1 MLAENVNCA
10 WPGFKKEFGSADVTR
25 PLCCLPVNLWDEW
38 LKTQAKKNCPPTPKR
53 LRLQLRKLTQ
63 MHAKGLNLKAIMKA
77 SIRGGYEDFFE
88 SFHEELKSKGNR

>member
-1 MLAENVNCA
+1 MS
-10 WPGFKKEFGSADVTR
+10 PGPYDVV
-25 PLCCLPVNLWDEW
+25 PINLWDAW
-38 LKTQAKKNCPPTPKR
+38 LKTQAKKNRPPTPKR
-53 LRLQLRKLTQ
+53 LRLLLRKLTQ